1 MCIVCQ
7 ARTQKP
13 EFCYRLSDYTDAID
27 LCGKIAG
34 RWLYLFS
41 LPLARAARPHCVACA
56 WAKHVWEVLRVSNVL
71 EAAHSPP
78 RGQHLN
84 ATVTPLASVKT
95 EARLRTLDRSS
106 QSLKT
111 LSAHLIH
118 HLIISSSSP
127 IHLWPL
133 NISLSPFHLIIR
145 FLFSYSSFSFITFS
159 WFSLIFFITLTT
171 YRF

>member
-95 EARLRTLDRSS
+95 EARLRTLDRRF

-118 HLIISSSSP
+118 HLIISSSH
-127 IHLWPL
+127 HLH
-133 NISLSPFHLIIR
+133 PFIFHPSTFPYHHFIWSGFYSILIL
-145 FLFSYSSFSFITFS
+145 FFHYLFS
-159 WFSLIFFITLTT
+159 IFL
-171 YRF
+171 